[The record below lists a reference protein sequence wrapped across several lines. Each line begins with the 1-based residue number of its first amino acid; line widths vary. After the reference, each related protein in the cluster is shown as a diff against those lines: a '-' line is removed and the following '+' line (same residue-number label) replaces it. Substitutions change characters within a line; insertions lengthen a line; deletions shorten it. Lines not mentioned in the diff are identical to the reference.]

1 MRRFPLYQFHNLLQ
15 QVGVKLS
22 ELMQLFERGQNKD
35 EKVKI
40 VEINNIYANAFD
52 LLRRLKK

>member
-1 MRRFPLYQFHNLLQ
+1 MRRFPLYQFHSLLQ
-15 QVGVKLS
+15 QVGVKLA
-22 ELMQLFERGQNKD
+22 ELMRFTERGQNKD